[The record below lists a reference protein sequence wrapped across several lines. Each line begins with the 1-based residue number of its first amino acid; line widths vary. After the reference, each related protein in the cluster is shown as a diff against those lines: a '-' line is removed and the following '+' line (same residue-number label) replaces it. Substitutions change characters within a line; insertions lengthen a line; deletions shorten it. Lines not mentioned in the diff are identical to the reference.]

1 MGTGAVFARIGSRAP
16 LHQVSELAPRERVR
30 QWLPSL
36 FERLDR
42 LVDKLAEFR
51 EHLFGIVAV
60 ATAIEQLRAAAD
72 EAVVFI

>member
-1 MGTGAVFARIGSRAP
+1 
-16 LHQVSELAPRERVR
+16 VR

-51 EHLFGIVAV
+51 GRLSP
-60 ATAIEQLRAAAD
+60 AAR
-72 EAVVFI
+72 

>member
-1 MGTGAVFARIGSRAP
+1 M
-16 LHQVSELAPRERVR
+16 R

-51 EHLFGIVAV
+51 EYLFGIVAV

-72 EAVVFI
+72 EAVVFIRSLHDFHVSVALPHCLTSSMAA